1 MSIIAERVKS
11 GAARMGLE
19 LDDTAAQRFARYYDL
34 LVEGNQKMN
43 LTAVLEPEEA
53 VDRHFLDSIAPAVL
67 GLLPEGVKMVDV
79 GTGAGFPGLPL
90 LIARPDIQLT
100 LVDSLNKRL
109 EFLRDVLEELD
120 LEAEIVHMR
129 AEDFSRQPQYR
140 EQFDLAAARAVASVS
155 PLMEYLLPCVKRGGA
170 AICWKGPDIVQE
182 AENARKAIFC
192 SAAKRV
198 SRLPIRCRSAIGSI
212 ACLTWTRF
220 PARRRHIPARRVH
233 LLRSPFRIRQSVALT
248 RNFRHKER

>member
-170 AICWKGPDIVQE
+170 AICWKGPDLCRKQE
-182 AENARKAIFC
+182 RPQGDF
-192 SAAKRV
+192 S
-198 SRLPIRCRSAIGSI
+198 
-212 ACLTWTRF
+212 
-220 PARRRHIPARRVH
+220 ARR
-233 LLRSPFRIRQSVALT
+233 QSA
-248 RNFRHKER
+248 

>member
-1 MSIIAERVKS
+1 
-11 GAARMGLE
+11 
-19 LDDTAAQRFARYYDL
+19 
-34 LVEGNQKMN
+34 MN
-43 LTAVLEPEEA
+43 LTAVLELEEA

-109 EFLRDVLEELD
+109 EFLRGVLEELD

-170 AICWKGPDIVQE
+170 AICWKGPDIMQE
-182 AENARKAIFC
+182 AE
-192 SAAKRV
+192 KRPQGDF
-198 SRLPIRCRSAIGSI
+198 S
-212 ACLTWTRF
+212 
-220 PARRRHIPARRVH
+220 ARR
-233 LLRSPFRIRQSVALT
+233 QSA
-248 RNFRHKER
+248 